1 MKILSAPTY
10 FIRILSESNSLRRSM
25 TANLQTA
32 KPAEEKEIRLGNI
45 KLAKALWPF
54 IRPYAWMLGLTTL
67 LVFAVTFFELLMPL
81 MSQKAF
87 DGFILPVDPGAG
99 IRLGGVTIT
108 SFSRFCLLFAAITC
122 TAFVI
127 DFFQSLFMEYTGQK
141 IILGLRTALFSHM
154 TGLSVSYFD
163 KNSSGRLVS
172 RVAGDIENMN
182 EMFTSVLVFI
192 FKDLVLLA
200 GILAVMFYL
209 NASMTA
215 TLSLVV
221 PLIIISIMVFSKILR
236 NAFRT
241 IRQKM
246 AEINHSFS
254 EGITGVKIIQTTSSK
269 MRFLERFKK
278 LNQAHF
284 LATMFQIRIFAL
296 FMPFIGFL
304 GVVSIAIIL
313 WSGSFAV
320 EGQTLTLGELVAF
333 LSYMKLFFRP
343 LRDLSEKFNLLQ
355 NALASAERIILVL
368 DQPRARKR
376 TTRTRSPLKKIN
388 QIKFEGVHFSYLP
401 KEPILKDINFSL
413 EKGKSI
419 GIVGQT
425 GSGKSSIIN
434 LLTGFY
440 RPDSGQILING
451 IPHNSMNIKD
461 IRSRTALVMQDP
473 ILFAGTV
480 RENIAPRENLKE
492 EDYLKAALEKA
503 NCNFLFEKFN
513 GLDTQIREGGS
524 PLSSG
529 EKQLVCIA
537 RAFAFDPDLII
548 FDEAT
553 SYMDSQSEQKVHDA
567 MKKLMEGRLSIIIAH
582 RLSTIRETDHIL
594 LLKAGKIREQGSHRQ
609 LIDLKGEYHHLLKKE
624 KI

>member
-1 MKILSAPTY
+1 MAAEP
-10 FIRILSESNSLRRSM
+10 
-25 TANLQTA
+25 QTA
-32 KPAEEKEIRLGNI
+32 PQEKKISLGNI
-45 KLAKALWPF
+45 TLAKALWPF

-67 LVFAVTFFELLMPL
+67 LVFTVTFFELLMPIL
-81 MSQKAF
+81 TQKAF
-87 DGFILPVDPGAG
+87 DGFILPVGPETGAS
-99 IRLGGVTIT
+99 LAGVKIT
-108 SFSRFCLLFAAITC
+108 SFMGFALIFAGITL

-127 DFFQSLFMEYTGQK
+127 DFCQTIFMEYTGQK
-141 IILGLRTALFSHM
+141 IILGLRCTLFSHM
-154 TGLSVSYFD
+154 TGLPVSYYD

-192 FKDLVLLA
+192 FKDLVLML
-200 GILAVMFYL
+200 GILVVMFSL
-209 NASMTA
+209 NARMA
-215 TLSLVV
+215 LTLSLVV
-221 PLIIISIMVFSKILR
+221 PLIIISVMAFSKILR

-241 IRQKM
+241 IRQKI

-254 EGITGVKIIQTTSSK
+254 EGIIGVKIIQTTSSK
-269 MRFLERFKK
+269 NRFMKRFEQ
-278 LNQAHF
+278 LNHEYFTA
-284 LATMFQIRIFAL
+284 AMFQIKIFAM

-304 GVVSIAIIL
+304 GVVSIAVIL
-313 WSGSFAV
+313 WTGSFAV
-320 EGQTLTLGELVAF
+320 LDQTLTLGELVAF

-368 DQPRARKR
+368 EQPKARER
-376 TTRTRSPLKKIN
+376 TTRTRSPLKNIEK
-388 QIKFEGVHFSYLP
+388 IKFENVDFSYTQ
-401 KEPILKDINFSL
+401 KEPVLKQINFSL

-440 RPDSGQILING
+440 RPDSGSILVNG

-473 ILFAGTV
+473 VLFSGTA
-480 RENIAPRENLKE
+480 RENITPRKNLKE
-492 EDYLKAALEKA
+492 DVVLKKALENA
-503 NCNFLFEKFN
+503 NCSFLSEKFS
-513 GLDTQIREGGS
+513 GLDTQIQEGGR

-582 RLSTIRETDHIL
+582 RLSTIRECDQIL
-594 LLKAGKIREQGSHRQ
+594 LLREGKIREQGSHKQ
-609 LIDLKGEYHHLLKKE
+609 LVSLRGEYHHLLKKE
-624 KI
+624 MI

>member
-1 MKILSAPTY
+1 
-10 FIRILSESNSLRRSM
+10 M
-25 TANLQTA
+25 TRDPQTET
-32 KPAEEKEIRLGNI
+32 PLEEKQIRLDNLT
-45 KLAKALWPF
+45 LAKAIWPF
-54 IRPYAWMLGLTTL
+54 IRPYAWMLCLTTL

-81 MSQKAF
+81 LTQKAF
-87 DGFILPVDPGAG
+87 DGFILPVNPGAG
-99 IRLGGVTIT
+99 VDLAGMKIT
-108 SFSRFCLLFAAITC
+108 SFTRFCLIFAGITIL
-122 TAFVI
+122 AFII
-127 DFFQSLFMEYTGQK
+127 DVCQSIFMEYTGQK
-141 IILGLRTALFSHM
+141 IILGLRCALFAHM
-154 TGLSVSYFD
+154 TGLPVSYYD

-192 FKDLVLLA
+192 FKDLTLLV
-200 GILAVMFYL
+200 GILGVMFFL
-209 NASMTA
+209 NARMTA
-215 TLSLVV
+215 TLFLIV
-221 PLIIISIMVFSKILR
+221 PVIIIGVLAFSKILR
-236 NAFRT
+236 TAFRT
-241 IRQKM
+241 IRQKI

-254 EGITGVKIIQTTSSK
+254 EGITGVKIIQTTATK
-269 MRFLERFKK
+269 GRFLERFKQ
-278 LNQAHF
+278 LNQDHF
-284 LATMFQIRIFAL
+284 TAAMYQIEIFAM

-304 GVVSIAIIL
+304 GAVSIALIL

-320 EGQTLTLGELVAF
+320 MNHTLTLGELVAF

-355 NALASAERIILVL
+355 NALASAERIIFVL
-368 DQPRARKR
+368 QQPKARKR
-376 TTRTRSPLKKIN
+376 TTRTRSPLKKIETI
-388 QIKFEGVHFSYLP
+388 QFENINFSYTP
-401 KEPILKDINFSL
+401 HEPVLKQISFSL

-440 RPDSGQILING
+440 RPDSGRILING
-451 IPHNSMNIKD
+451 VAHNSMNIKD

-473 ILFAGTV
+473 VLFSGTV
-480 RENIAPRENLKE
+480 RENITPQGNLTTDALLE
-492 EDYLKAALEKA
+492 TALEKA
-503 NCNFLFEKFN
+503 NCHFLLEKFD
-513 GLDTQIREGGS
+513 GLDTPIREGGR

-567 MKKLMEGRLSIIIAH
+567 MKKLMRGRLSIIIAH
-582 RLSTIRETDHIL
+582 RLSTVRECDRIL
-594 LLKAGKIREQGSHRQ
+594 LLKGGRIREQGSHDE
-609 LIDLKGEYHHLLKKE
+609 LVLLKGEYHHLLEKE